1 MNNSSS
7 PSGTAPLLLPYPAAL
22 SPPTTISPLY
32 CKAAVVPR
40 NPLAAATFPD
50 AFAKGK
56 HIRRTHPAW
65 ENPGAGSPAAA
76 RGPASAALGPL
87 RGGEGMQAPPEV
99 PQSRRGRKGRA
110 SGRPP
115 PVAAVTA
122 PARAP
127 PPPRCQA
134 ASPSPR
140 VGAAAARAPHL
151 PGPALQPARGA
162 RSAQLTFRQR
172 RAPLHGRP
180 APQRRR
186 EQAAEARPAPRPR
199 AAALGRDLRSPYL
212 SPQAGVRLQRPRLR
226 RLPPG
231 RRFPAPRAN
240 HNTEQAGGRQR
251 GGAGP
256 SCACAG
262 RASL

>member
-1 MNNSSS
+1 M
-7 PSGTAPLLLPYPAAL
+7 ALLLLPYPVAL
-22 SPPTTISPLY
+22 SLPTTISPFY
-32 CKAAVVPR
+32 CKAAVLPR
-40 NPLAAATFPD
+40 NPLAAARFPD
-50 AFAKGK
+50 SFGK
-56 HIRRTHPAW
+56 RKTRSENTHTAW
-65 ENPGAGSPAAA
+65 GKLGAGSPAGA
-76 RGPASAALGPL
+76 RGPAGAALGPL
-87 RGGEGMQAPPEV
+87 RGGEGMRAPPEV

-110 SGRPP
+110 SGRPR

-127 PPPRCQA
+127 PPPPRCQA
-134 ASPSPR
+134 R
-140 VGAAAARAPHL
+140 VAVAPGRGRRS
-151 PGPALQPARGA
+151 PGPASAWARAAAGAGSAERATYFPPAAGAPARAASPATAEA
-162 RSAQLTFRQR
+162 RSA
-172 RAPLHGRP
+172 PP
-180 APQRRR
+180 
-186 EQAAEARPAPRPR
+186 PR
-199 AAALGRDLRSPYL
+199 AAALGRDRRSPYL